1 MGLSSA
7 DDRAGAIT
15 TVLQGHY
22 ASAVAAGATPTQALG
37 STFTLACTSPLATA
51 IGL

>member
-7 DDRAGAIT
+7 DERAAAIT

-22 ASAVAAGATPTQALG
+22 TAALGAGATPTQALG